1 MFGIRKIADGD
12 VERLAQE
19 AGVELPLEQTQ
30 VWATYQRSV
39 PGRDYWGSLAIDHDD
54 QTAGA
59 VSLLSYETH
68 GYTFLRAAHGPVW
81 LEQLSAED
89 ELAAYQALADGLHKM
104 DHAIVFVRCAV
115 RDELPITCPTL
126 STVPYNKTVVIDLTG
141 GDDEILSKF
150 KPRGRRDVR
159 KALRE
164 SPVEC
169 ANETEQAAR
178 SFEEYYDV
186 MVETGKR
193 DGFAPAPM
201 SDYEDMIRMLGRD
214 HCRVYAGREDGRVV
228 TWSIVTSNGTRAVRY
243 YGASRTGTMRQ
254 HVTDKLVYFECCD
267 LGHDGFTSYDMMGI
281 GDEEFAPSLMG
292 LNEFKCKFSKEIQP
306 VDPDRDIP
314 LRKAFYKT
322 LVAAKGARERLGH
335 H

>member
-1 MFGIRKIADGD
+1 MYSIRKIDGKD
-12 VERLAQE
+12 VEGLAAQ
-19 AGVELPLEQTQ
+19 AGVGLPLEQTQ
-30 VWATYQRSV
+30 VWAEYQQSV
-39 PGRDYWGSLAIDHDD
+39 PGRTYWGSLAIDRDGE
-54 QTAGA
+54 TAGV
-59 VSLLSYETH
+59 VSLLAYETH
-68 GYTFLRAAHGPVW
+68 GYSFLRAAHGPVW
-81 LEQLSAED
+81 FGELSAED
-89 ELAAYQALADGLHKM
+89 EEAAYKALADGVHGLDKGL
-104 DHAIVFVRCAV
+104 VFIRCAV
-115 RDELPITCPTL
+115 RDALDITCPTL

-141 GDDEILSKF
+141 GDEEILKKF

-193 DGFAPAPM
+193 DGFAPAPI
-201 SDYEDMIRMLGRD
+201 SDYEDMIRILGQD

-267 LGHDGFTSYDMMGI
+267 LGHDGFDSYDMMGI

-292 LNEFKCKFSKEIQP
+292 LNEFKCKFSKEVQP

-314 LRKAFYKT
+314 LRRTFYKT
-322 LVAAKGARERLGH
+322 LVAAKGAREKLARH
-335 H
+335 